1 MSNFLG
7 SLASEFGEFNFTEYN
22 ITNEIEG
29 NASEQNTSYFLNHN
43 SDYDGSFFYFDYD
56 LAQIPYPKE
65 KKTVPFL
72 EALIKIVACTV
83 TSVVSLVGNFLVIL
97 VVAYNKRLRTTT
109 NFYIVNLAVAD
120 LLVTLSCYWVGTV
133 ADLTDGWILGAF
145 FCKFNAFA
153 QVTSLVASI
162 MSLMLIACDRFFG
175 IVYAMKAHVI
185 ERKACHSIIVI
196 WVFSIAAGTPM
207 LVKKKLMSRQWLDYT
222 EMWCDDA
229 WELKT
234 FGGGTEKFRPGRM
247 AYYTIISF
255 ILYFIP
261 LVVMAVAY
269 VCVIRT
275 LWTSKAPGER
285 TTKDVNIQTKVKR
298 KVVIMLVFI
307 LAVFGLCWMPL
318 QVAMLYSEYKPLTDT
333 LWEGYE
339 DFYYIA
345 QVLAFSNSAIN
356 PLLYAGFNDNFRKG
370 FKQMFGCY
378 KKKRYTT
385 LSKVDGEDTY
395 HSSTTMTPVTK
406 I

>member
-1 MSNFLG
+1 
-7 SLASEFGEFNFTEYN
+7 
-22 ITNEIEG
+22 
-29 NASEQNTSYFLNHN
+29 
-43 SDYDGSFFYFDYD
+43 
-56 LAQIPYPKE
+56 
-65 KKTVPFL
+65 
-72 EALIKIVACTV
+72 
-83 TSVVSLVGNFLVIL
+83 
-97 VVAYNKRLRTTT
+97 
-109 NFYIVNLAVAD
+109 
-120 LLVTLSCYWVGTV
+120 
-133 ADLTDGWILGAF
+133 
-145 FCKFNAFA
+145 
-153 QVTSLVASI
+153 

-269 VCVIRT
+269 ICVIRT

-298 KVVIMLVFI
+298 KVHVQIPSLQNNAEKIYFTLLFI
-307 LAVFGLCWMPL
+307 LDLVIFLCCIQTNFPQQVKVKFPL
-318 QVAMLYSEYKPLTDT
+318 SVRRRPINI
-333 LWEGYE
+333 G
-339 DFYYIA
+339 A
-345 QVLAFSNSAIN
+345 QKL
-356 PLLYAGFNDNFRKG
+356 
-370 FKQMFGCY
+370 
-378 KKKRYTT
+378 
-385 LSKVDGEDTY
+385 
-395 HSSTTMTPVTK
+395 
-406 I
+406 